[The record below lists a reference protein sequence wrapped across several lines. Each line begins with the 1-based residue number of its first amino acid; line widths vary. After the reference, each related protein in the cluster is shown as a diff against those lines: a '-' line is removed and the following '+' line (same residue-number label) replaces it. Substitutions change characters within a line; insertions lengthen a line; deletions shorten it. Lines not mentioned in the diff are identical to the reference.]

1 MTRKLL
7 SLMTLPAVVLIAA
20 CGRDDAKKLDDA
32 LRQDLTLA
40 SQAYPY
46 QPFVSPQEQGY
57 AYGYGAPRTAGG
69 YPTPVATRYPSNG
82 GVIRRVPS
90 STGTA
95 RQPTRVVKQTK
106 RDAVIGAA
114 AGAAIG
120 AVTSR
125 DKLKGAVIGAAAG
138 GILGAVFGNNVD
150 KQKVPD

>member
-1 MTRKLL
+1 MTRKLVT
-7 SLMTLPAVVLIAA
+7 LMTLPAVVLIAA
-20 CGRDDAKKLDDA
+20 CGRDDAKTLDEA

-40 SQAYPY
+40 SQAYPN
-46 QPFVSPQEQGY
+46 QAFVSPQEMGY
-57 AYGYGAPRTAGG
+57 YGAPRTSGY

-90 STGTA
+90 SSGSVA
-95 RQPTRVVKQTK
+95 QRTRVVKQTK

-125 DKLKGAVIGAAAG
+125 DRLKGAVIGAAAG

-150 KQKVPD
+150 KKKVPY

>member
-7 SLMTLPAVVLIAA
+7 SLMTLPVVAILAA
-20 CGRDDAKKLDDA
+20 CGGNDAKKLDDA

-40 SQAYPY
+40 SQAYPN
-46 QPFVSPQEQGY
+46 QAFVSPQEMGY
-57 AYGYGAPRTAGG
+57 NGAPRTAGG
-69 YPTPVATRYPSNG
+69 YYPTPVATRYPSNG
-82 GVIRRVPS
+82 GVIRRAPS
-90 STGTA
+90 SSGTVA
-95 RQPTRVVKQTK
+95 QRTRVVKQTK

-114 AGAAIG
+114 AGAAVG

-150 KQKVPD
+150 KKKVPY